1 MEQRRLG
8 GFGALTEARSQGRAP
23 REGQLSRCQP
33 SAQLGG
39 VGSGGTA
46 PFLQGPPQRRR
57 PPCWP
62 RGRPGAKR
70 SAEGGAAQS
79 AGAKGREDG
88 WVGRRMRVAREGGRR
103 RMRGAEAAVGGRRR
117 GRVRE
122 PGTKWRRGGGRC
134 ARRGP
139 ASDRATT
146 APHPPPGGGEAE
158 TAPCG
163 RRTDLGTRPPLGVGP
178 ARAASFPT
186 PPLPPPPVS
195 PPHPPGPAQRDAAE
209 PSRRAA
215 AAAPRGCE
223 GRERRRRPRGPA

>member
-1 MEQRRLG
+1 M
-8 GFGALTEARSQGRAP
+8 
-23 REGQLSRCQP
+23 
-33 SAQLGG
+33 
-39 VGSGGTA
+39 
-46 PFLQGPPQRRR
+46 
-57 PPCWP
+57 
-62 RGRPGAKR
+62 
-70 SAEGGAAQS
+70 
-79 AGAKGREDG
+79 
-88 WVGRRMRVAREGGRR
+88 GRRMRVAREGGRR

-186 PPLPPPPVS
+186 PPLPPRLFLLPTPRGRRSATRRSRHGGRRPRPRGAVKAVS
-195 PPHPPGPAQRDAAE
+195 AAAV
-209 PSRRAA
+209 RAA
-215 AAAPRGCE
+215 PPERAGQE
-223 GRERRRRPRGPA
+223 DGGGRRRRRQGLLFGRVLLGRRAGGLARQEAAGGDQHHGVHPGPLLVVSGEQTAPQHHRLPLDEVAAAL